1 MAEKVFTQK
10 EVEQFIE
17 TAFNKGYQHAYY
29 EQVCGAL
36 ATPKEKLIEE
46 LINKVTQ

>member
-10 EVEQFIE
+10 EVKEFIKD
-17 TAFNKGYQHAYY
+17 AFNKGYQHAYY

-36 ATPKEKLIEE
+36 ATPKEKLIKE
-46 LINKVTQ
+46 LINKLTH